1 MKFIASLALVAA
13 LAAVQPA
20 AATENW
26 ERLYRDGAFLQA
38 AHVARAERTDASLAF
53 AARATLAYAMVA
65 STSEDEEAGAYR
77 RAEQDARKAL
87 AINNANVEARLQLAI
102 ALGQQAKL
110 AGPWST
116 DALTY
121 SRAARREI
129 THALAQA
136 PNDPWANA
144 LLGAW
149 SLAVAHYAG
158 PILARVV
165 FDTSWSEGK
174 AQYDK
179 ALALDPQNLVLHV
192 YYAEALKLAD
202 DADDRARIRDLLARA
217 MRLRPENELDRV
229 VQARALAMLAGYKV
243 PSQLARRSARDR
255 AALNADK
262 LVGR

>member
-1 MKFIASLALVAA
+1 MRFIASLVLIAA
-13 LAAVQPA
+13 LAAAQPA
-20 AATENW
+20 AASSSW

-38 AHVARAERTDASLAF
+38 AHVARAERTDVSLAF
-53 AARATLAYAMVA
+53 AARATLAYAMVT
-65 STSEDEEAGAYR
+65 SISEDEEAGAYR

-136 PNDPWANA
+136 PTDPWANA

-158 PILARVV
+158 PILARIV
-165 FDTSWSEGK
+165 FDTSWSKGK
-174 AQYDK
+174 EQYGE
-179 ALALDPQNLVLHV
+179 ALALDPDNLVLHV

-202 DADDRARIRDLLARA
+202 DPEERALIRDLLARA
-217 MRLRPENELDRV
+217 MRLRPANELDRV
-229 VQARALAMLAGYKV
+229 VQARALAMLSELGDRPAAV
-243 PSQLARRSARDR
+243 VAARRVRLLSADQT
-255 AALNADK
+255 A
-262 LVGR
+262 GR